1 MNETPVPRPADTRPI
16 DERYREMGLNLMM
29 RVLALI
35 RVGRA
40 YRVDNQVFRVQLDT
54 MMKALEPLLA
64 EAPETV
70 LVALENDIYM
80 NGVRLPVKSATLK
93 HHQALLG
100 EFRKRKIAGLRI
112 EQGVTAEEIM
122 KFFALF
128 LQPEDH
134 HGSGLLEA
142 ALAAGCVR
150 IQPAVY
156 ASTEAPETDATMLM
170 PGLNTDGGSHYGPA
184 GGGGGGGGGGG
195 ELEVDT
201 GPAVPGMSERPQPA
215 IEEVRSAS
223 GGGPRGGT
231 PKNYNVAMS
240 GARSLL
246 TTTTLQDGIEMRHA
260 KRVVQP
266 LVDGAFAAEPV
277 VMGLSTLG
285 HHDGYTYMHSVNV
298 CIVAVTMGHLLGF
311 DRRALS
317 DLGVASLLHDVGKN
331 GMAGR
336 IRHALPAFTDEER
349 ALAETHPFEGAKLLA
364 RSTMLNATTLRSMR
378 VALEHHM
385 GPGGYP
391 RMADWSPSALS
402 EVVAVAD
409 CFVSLQTHRSER
421 GRSVTPFQALGMMLG
436 PLLTRFDP
444 ALLGALVRAV
454 GLFPPGQMIELDDGA
469 LAVVLAPNVADLG
482 RPHVRLVRDSAG
494 AWADPAKPVEYRP
507 LPAERGVRRVLRAEE
522 YPETPP
528 QKAA

>member
-1 MNETPVPRPADTRPI
+1 VSETPLPRPADTRPI

-54 MMKALEPLLA
+54 LMKALEPLLA

-100 EFRKRKIAGLRI
+100 EFRKRKIAGLKF
-112 EQGVTAEEIM
+112 EHGVTAEEIM

-142 ALAAGCVR
+142 ALAAGCAR

-170 PGLNTDGGSHYGPA
+170 PGLNTDGGSHYGA
-184 GGGGGGGGGGG
+184 VSGGGGGG
-195 ELEVDT
+195 ELEVDN
-201 GPAVPGMSERPQPA
+201 GPAVPGMSEPTRPSV
-215 IEEVRSAS
+215 EESRAGS

-231 PKNYNVAMS
+231 PKNYNVALS

-266 LVDGAFAAEPV
+266 LVDGAFAAEPL

-298 CIVAVTMGHLLGF
+298 CIVAVTMGHRLGF

-331 GMAGR
+331 GISGR

-349 ALAETHPFEGAKLLA
+349 LLAETHPFEGVKLLA

-378 VALEHHM
+378 VAFEHHM

-391 RMADWSPSALS
+391 RMTDWRPSALS
-402 EVVAVAD
+402 EVVGVAD
-409 CFVSLQTHRSER
+409 CYVSLQTHRSER

-436 PLLTRFDP
+436 PLATRFDP
-444 ALLGALVRAV
+444 ALLGALVHSV

-469 LAVVLAPNVADLG
+469 LAVVLAPNAADLA
-482 RPHVRLVRDSAG
+482 RPHVRVVRDAAG
-494 AWADPAKPVEYRP
+494 VWADAVKPIEYRP
-507 LPAERGVRRVLRAEE
+507 LPAERSVRRALRAEE

-528 QKAA
+528 KQAA

>member
-1 MNETPVPRPADTRPI
+1 VSETPLPRPADTRPI
-16 DERYREMGLNLMM
+16 DERYREMGLHLMM

-40 YRVDNQVFRVQLDT
+40 YRVDNQVFGAQLET
-54 MMKALEPLLA
+54 LMKALEPLLA

-100 EFRKRKIAGLRI
+100 EFRKRKIAGLKF
-112 EQGVTAEEIM
+112 EHGVTTEEIM

-128 LQPEDH
+128 LQPEDY

-170 PGLNTDGGSHYGPA
+170 PGLNTDGGSHYGA
-184 GGGGGGGGGGG
+184 VRGGGGGSGGG
-195 ELEVDT
+195 ELEVDS
-201 GPAVPGMSERPQPA
+201 GPAVPGMSEPPRPMV
-215 IEEVRSAS
+215 EEARAGS

-231 PKNYNVAMS
+231 PKNYNVALS

-331 GMAGR
+331 GMSGG
-336 IRHALPAFTDEER
+336 IRHALPAFTEEER

-391 RMADWSPSALS
+391 RMTDWSPSALS
-402 EVVAVAD
+402 EVVGVAD

-436 PLLTRFDP
+436 PLATRFDP
-444 ALLGALVRAV
+444 ALLGALVHAV

-469 LAVVLAPNVADLG
+469 LAVVLAPNAADLA
-482 RPHVRLVRDSAG
+482 RPHVRLVRTGAG
-494 AWADPAKPVEYRP
+494 TPVDPAKPIEYRP
-507 LPAERGVRRVLRAEE
+507 LPAERSVQRALKAEE
-522 YPETPP
+522 YPEIPP